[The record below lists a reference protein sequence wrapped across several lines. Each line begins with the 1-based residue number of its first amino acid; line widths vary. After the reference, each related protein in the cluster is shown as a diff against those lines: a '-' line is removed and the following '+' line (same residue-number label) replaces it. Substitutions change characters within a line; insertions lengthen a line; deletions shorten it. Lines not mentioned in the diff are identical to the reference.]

1 MKTEVE
7 IMNKKIYQLDDR
19 TMKYITMAQTK
30 RQHQYLGLP
39 EEFKIRLP
47 QEVMFP
53 NLESGRVDELYSTN
67 KNLIINIEEE
77 SGYITEKT
85 LEKFAKYAI
94 FTSYRYYKKKLYLLV
109 LCHKNPKKEYEH
121 YEFSPSLI
129 IKIHYI
135 YFSQEN
141 LWQKF
146 ENIINK
152 VKQKEKLS
160 KMEALDIAFL
170 SKFISKKHAP
180 LIVEKLANIFK
191 ETIIDDLILKMDIG
205 VILAGMIL
213 KNISNF
219 EKQKKLLG
227 KIDMTHFETEI
238 QKIVYDEFGEEL
250 EKKDKEINKR
260 DKEINKKDKEIN
272 KKDKEINKKDKEIN
286 TKNEKIDNLENTN
299 NEYKTKL
306 QQLKEIKDLNTPE
319 AKKIIESMLL
329 L

>member
-1 MKTEVE
+1 MISKNPKMKNEVL
-7 IMNKKIYQLDDR
+7 IMDRKIYQLDDR
-19 TMKYITMAQTK
+19 TMKYKTMAQTK

-39 EEFKIRLP
+39 GEFKIRLP
-47 QEVMFP
+47 QEIIFP
-53 NLESGRVDELYSTN
+53 NLENGRVDELYSTN
-67 KNLIINIEEE
+67 NNLVINIEEE

-94 FTSYRYYKKKLYLLV
+94 FTSYRYFKKKLYILV
-109 LCHKNPKKEYEH
+109 LCHKNPKSEHEY
-121 YEFSPSLI
+121 YKFSPSLI

-135 YFSQEN
+135 HFSQAT

-160 KMEALDIAFL
+160 DMEALDIAFL

-180 LIVEKLANIFK
+180 IMVEKLAKIFK
-191 ETIIDDLILKMDIG
+191 ETIIEDFLLKMDIG

-213 KNISNF
+213 KNINDY
-219 EKQKKLLG
+219 EKQNKLLG
-227 KIDMTHFETEI
+227 MIDMAHFETEI

-250 EKKDKEINKR
+250 GKKDKEITKKN
-260 DKEINKKDKEIN
+260 KEITKKDKEIT
-272 KKDKEINKKDKEIN
+272 KKD
-286 TKNEKIDNLENTN
+286 EKIGDLENTN
-299 NEYKTKL
+299 NEYKNKL
-306 QQLKEIKDLNTPE
+306 KQLNEIKDLNTPE